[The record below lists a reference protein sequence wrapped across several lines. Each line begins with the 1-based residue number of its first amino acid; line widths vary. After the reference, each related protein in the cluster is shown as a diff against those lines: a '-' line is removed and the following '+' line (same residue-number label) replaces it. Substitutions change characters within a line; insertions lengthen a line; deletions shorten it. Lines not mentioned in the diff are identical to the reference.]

1 MKMSKINISYMTKDA
16 KAYLYAN
23 IDQISQQLKNN
34 PNDSSWLQS
43 MISGQLFEK
52 KKYEIE
58 DFELSI
64 PNDEKDRDTDFKNS
78 ITLYE
83 HLKELPLYVL
93 TDERFWL
100 WINFDKGYRT
110 ALKYMPIEKG
120 KSIFKDHWLFT
131 QGKRRGLFFG
141 VLSRCYFRVSLTVD
155 QELKDPYFYTRF
167 VIDKPERFRG
177 LTWRTFSNETK
188 IVHGALKAEKR
199 VLDENPGMEERAEYF
214 TEISKSISQLGS
226 VMLLDVMSEK
236 DIEEY
241 VYKKYVALIEA
252 DEKERTGSLW
262 GIFKE
267 KFKSTFQ

>member
-1 MKMSKINISYMTKDA
+1 MSKINIAYMTNDA
-16 KAYLYAN
+16 RAYLYAN
-23 IDQISQQLKNN
+23 IDQISQYLKDN
-34 PNDSSWLQS
+34 PDNSDWLRS
-43 MISGQLFEK
+43 LYPGQLFEK
-52 KKYEIE
+52 KKYEID
-58 DFELSI
+58 DFDFLI
-64 PNDEKDRDTDFKNS
+64 PSDEKDRDTDIKNS
-78 ITLYE
+78 IMLYE
-83 HLKELPLYVL
+83 HLKDLPLYVL

-100 WINFDKGYRT
+100 WLNFDKGYQT

-120 KSIFKDHWLFT
+120 RSIFKDHWLFS

-155 QELKDPYFYTRF
+155 NDLDDPYYYSRF

-199 VLDENPGMEERAEYF
+199 VLDENPNMEERAEFF

-226 VMLLDVMSEK
+226 VMLLDVMEES

-241 VYKKYVALIEA
+241 VYKKYSSLVEA
-252 DEKERTGSLW
+252 DEKERNGSLW

-267 KFKSTFQ
+267 KFKKTFQ